1 MPHDQHALFFLIDFT
16 DEFGNCVALTF
27 ERDDLYSE
35 GNINLVGV
43 DCMSVQY
50 AKVVCEV
57 KKGKLHAKVCV
68 YGNFL

>member
-1 MPHDQHALFFLIDFT
+1 MCHNQHVLFFLIDFT

-27 ERDDLYSE
+27 QRDDFYGE

-43 DCMSVQY
+43 YCVSVQY

-57 KKGKLHAKVCV
+57 KKGKLHAKIYV
-68 YGNFL
+68 YGSFS

>member
-1 MPHDQHALFFLIDFT
+1 MAHDQHVLFFLIDFT

-27 ERDDLYSE
+27 ERDDLFSE

-43 DCMSVQY
+43 DCISVQC

-57 KKGKLHAKVCV
+57 KKSKLHAKVYV
-68 YGNFL
+68 YGSFL